1 MVDLCDDKKG
11 NIRDYILMLFLHLLV
26 FLFLFFVQFVMNEGA
41 EVEEDEFVVKTRL
54 VVFCRG
60 RGRG

>member
-11 NIRDYILMLFLHLLV
+11 DIRDYILMLFFHLLV
-26 FLFLFFVQFVMNEGA
+26 FLLLLFVQFVMNEGA